1 MYRANL
7 AGTWKRTKNQ
17 PKSSN
22 IQIYSYV
29 HHSDSDKSVDFN
41 DVFINEETT
50 SVADF
55 IVTETDIDRAT
66 SLT

>member
-1 MYRANL
+1 MIRNVQGKFGGNL
-7 AGTWKRTKNQ
+7 ETDENQ

-22 IQIYSYV
+22 IQIFSYA
-29 HHSDSDKSVDFN
+29 HHSDSDKSVNFN
-41 DVFINEETT
+41 DVSINEETT

-55 IVTETDIDRAT
+55 IVAT